1 MATRRL
7 AEILRQITVLTAE
20 AAELV
25 RSLESVAEDEPP
37 PVRARKGR
45 RSKREKRTLMVGDM
59 VTVTRADEYQ
69 GREGMVTA
77 RRGAMF
83 LWVRLSA
90 TEEEPEVEIYK
101 MRHNLKRL
109 KAKE

>member
-1 MATRRL
+1 M
-7 AEILRQITVLTAE
+7 LTAE

-25 RSLESVAEDEPP
+25 QSLEGVAGDEPP

-59 VTVTRADEYQ
+59 VTVTRADVYQ

-83 LWVRLSA
+83 LWVRLGA
-90 TEEEPEVEIYK
+90 TDEEPEVKI
-101 MRHNLKRL
+101 
-109 KAKE
+109 